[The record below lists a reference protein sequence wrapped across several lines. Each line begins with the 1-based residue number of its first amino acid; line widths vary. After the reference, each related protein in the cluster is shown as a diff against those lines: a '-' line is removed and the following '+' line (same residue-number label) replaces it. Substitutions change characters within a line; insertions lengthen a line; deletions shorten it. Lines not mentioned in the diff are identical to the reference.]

1 MTKLYNGLPVYEAK
15 INDENDGIYAIS
27 LVDYPAV
34 ESNFVC
40 FKSQDK
46 IQKFSIENEEER
58 LITGVV
64 MVADQPIYRIGNSGF
79 EYYITFNKETIKQM
93 AAKMLADGTFK
104 RNDLQHD
111 GQMIGGLELVE
122 LYIKDEAKGINP
134 NFVSVPDGSLMATYH
149 VTDDGMWEEV
159 KNGNYLNGFSLE
171 GYFDILESET
181 YNKQIKNNKMK
192 LMEKLFKSL
201 VKFSEIKTDKGILLI
216 QDGEEIAVGTDVYVE
231 VEGEWIEAEAGEYA
245 LEDGKVIVVA
255 DGKIAEI
262 KDPEAIEEPAVEE
275 PVAEV
280 EIEAAEEEAPAEEVI
295 VEPAPEERD
304 DKQEQ
309 IDALKAEIA
318 ELKADI
324 EGLRTA
330 LAEIVQQ
337 PVVEPIVEEFSKVKD
352 QDSPSK
358 LMGKQAKAAKLFSS
372 IKK

>member
-1 MTKLYNGLPVYEAK
+1 MNYNVLPVYEAR

-34 ESNFVC
+34 EKDFVC
-40 FKSQDK
+40 FKK
-46 IQKFSIENEEER
+46 EEKMQKFSIDNEEER

-64 MVADQPIYRIGNSGF
+64 MLADTPLYRIGPSGF

-149 VTDDGMWEEV
+149 VTDDSLWDEV
-159 KNGNYLNGFSLE
+159 KNGEILNGFSLE
-171 GYFDILESET
+171 GYFDVVENEN
-181 YNKQIKNNKMK
+181 YNKINKNKTMKIIEK
-192 LMEKLFKSL
+192 LMKSL
-201 VKFSEIKTDKGILLI
+201 VKFYEIKTDKGILLI

-245 LEDGKVIVVA
+245 LEDGNVIVVA

-324 EGLRTA
+324 EGIRTA